1 MLIFYYG
8 EWPDT
13 NTYKE
18 IILKGFCSPL
28 GAPDEPRGRRGVKGE
43 R

>member
-1 MLIFYYG
+1 MNSAHLIRIFYYG

-18 IILKGFCSPL
+18 IIRMSVVQKQYII
-28 GAPDEPRGRRGVKGE
+28 
-43 R
+43 